1 MIKPALMS
9 LRRNSAK
16 LLLASC
22 LLSLMIPTGV
32 YADDDDSGP
41 WHVIVDNWQTHKPRV
56 TALRSLNAY
65 LATDRG
71 QTVYYVPT
79 LEELPNIK
87 NAVADTTDYRGNNQK
102 FAAVYDGYF
111 DQMCYEALVRK
122 SDGTYSKTPA
132 IVQSEGRN
140 KVRELTTL
148 GYDFLLTDE
157 TITDITT
164 NGEDVNAGYSVH
176 KLDLTNGRVDLN
188 TALMDIYKAVGQE
201 KYDITYIFTPD
212 SGLTV
217 TSSPIQGELSLN
229 LSQYDSIDN
238 SAGKAWVFVTRTNPS
253 LYWKQA
259 VYDGIV
265 LDAEAFTG
273 NPNADNSSAK
283 STTVTLADFCNY
295 AYNIMNIYGEP
306 VMTAGERSILLQLY
320 GTVVPYSA
328 CPTEA
333 KAIETFIAKGI
344 ISPEEDQQYLNWN
357 SEIDP
362 GYMLTLLMRIADINA
377 RATYKDVQ
385 ITLDASLIDEGYYQA
400 NLTLEPS
407 SVIEFTQASSIAR
420 TTNYYDYQLSAK
432 EFERLSKSFNTNNIS
447 LELFVPSHLAIVGPD
462 GTAFPIT
469 TQVTPYT
476 KKVYSKDYPG
486 VSYVQSSYDAGT
498 DGPLMQFAISDGM
511 QDGYLKLRI
520 AAFDIPDL
528 LHGDGMYYFTLIN
541 DKGQLAS
548 DYFMVKPGGG
558 TYYESGS
565 RNDYYDDELLT
576 DSDTSVEY
584 DNADEIQYIIDLYK
598 EDPKEAKEEADKLI
612 STYGPNWT
620 TAEVEAILEAAS
632 GGTPLAAGDYVYLMQ
647 IRSGQED
654 SISVKSK
661 RGDLKSL
668 KDIIAGTGI
677 NDLYYVDPA
686 DTNDLAFKKVSDS
699 WYQVYNGKAN
709 GDLAERI
716 RTTGGNLNTRVAFCK
731 EEEELLVSTEYLV
744 DSEYII
750 REPTVV
756 GEVLEF
762 STDYSNIYL
771 DRKNK
776 RVVVGA
782 CVYDVRNLD
791 SDEIWRKMENGY
803 FVNFRAVLG
812 WTGDYLVFKTD
823 EGNISVSV
831 TSGDKYNPY
840 TFPVRLNSILGDST
854 TGVRLPSTVGDSV
867 YIQGNNS
874 MRGYGNENGVQM
886 TSMYPFANYFVYMH
900 PEAVDGRSDYI
911 QDWLF
916 VFKPKDVK
924 VNGNEIEYDDSASR
938 NKLSEVGLEVKNLSN
953 DVTVW
958 AYPLHHGDGGGDGM
972 PYEMSWSKEY
982 GYTYT
987 PDSNITSSADF
998 YANYF
1003 DTSAV
1008 LKGKNQPSCVLP
1020 YMMVNNTV
1028 HCLNYN
1034 VYYTQDAE
1042 DDNKLDYGTTP
1053 ISILFEDTTGFLSV
1067 LQKGLLAF
1075 KNMVIDTDEHDG
1087 ITMFPAV
1094 TSPALWFVDRVE
1106 RDLESIKRATSNGA
1120 KAYWGTSPITFKN
1133 INGETHLKIGSVD
1146 LTDKLGKQTYVVLRD
1161 TSKKHG
1167 QVGTWYSVS
1176 SLTQMGFDKNNSDIN
1191 SDEIIAGPSTG
1202 ELSSKTDIIDWDEF
1216 TASRLMETGEI
1227 AVAVAM
1233 VLVLNIMPRIAL
1245 FLFLLLIMLGVIQN
1259 VKFWQMF
1266 CDRVFDV
1273 YKFLTF
1279 GRYDVHTFRQSRMFV
1294 HSIIAMAIFALFM
1307 DGTIIHVYELI
1318 MQFFAIITGMK

>member
-1 MIKPALMS
+1 MLS
-9 LRRNSAK
+9 
-16 LLLASC
+16 LLL
-22 LLSLMIPTGV
+22 PTGV
-32 YADDDDSGP
+32 YADDDDDSGP
-41 WHVIVDNWQTHKPRV
+41 WHVIVDNWQTHRPRV

-65 LATDRG
+65 LATDKG
-71 QTVYYVPT
+71 QAVYYVPT

-132 IVQSEGRN
+132 IVQSEGRD

-157 TITDITT
+157 TITDIAPS
-164 NGEDVNAGYSVH
+164 GEDVNAGYSVH
-176 KLDLTNGRVDLN
+176 KLDLANGRVDLN

-229 LSQYDSIDN
+229 LSQYDSVDN

-283 STTVTLADFCNY
+283 STIVTLADFCNY

-328 CPTEA
+328 CPAEA

-344 ISPEEDQQYLNWN
+344 ISPEDDQQYLNWN

-377 RATYKDVQ
+377 RTTYKDVQ

-407 SVIEFTQASSIAR
+407 SVIEFTQASGIAR

-432 EFERLSKSFNTNNIS
+432 EFERLSKSFNTNNVS
-447 LELFVPSHLAIVGPD
+447 LDLFIPTHLAIVGPD

-498 DGPLMQFAISDGM
+498 DGPLMQFAVSDGM
-511 QDGYLKLRI
+511 QDGYLRLRI
-520 AAFDIPDL
+520 AAFDIQDL

-548 DYFMVKPGGG
+548 DYFKVKPGGG

-576 DSDTSVEY
+576 DSDTSIEY
-584 DNADEIQYIIDLYK
+584 SNADEIQQIIDLYK
-598 EDPKEAKEEADKLI
+598 EDPEKAKKEADELI
-612 STYGPNWT
+612 SNYGPSWT
-620 TAEVEAILEAAS
+620 TAEIEAILEAAS

-647 IRSGQED
+647 IRSGQEG

-661 RGDLKSL
+661 SGDSKSL
-668 KDIIAGTGI
+668 KDILAGTEVDGMF
-677 NDLYYVDPA
+677 YVDPNN
-686 DTNDLAFKKVSDS
+686 TNDLAFKKVSDL
-699 WYQVYNGKAN
+699 WYQVYNGETS
-709 GDLAERI
+709 GDLKERI
-716 RTTGGNLNTRVAFCK
+716 RTTSGNLDTRVAFCK
-731 EEEELLVSTEYLV
+731 EEEELLVSTKYLIES
-744 DSEYII
+744 DYIV

-762 STDYSNIYL
+762 STNYSNIYL
-771 DRKNK
+771 DRENK

-791 SDEIWRKMENGY
+791 SDEIWRKMEDGY

-840 TFPVRLNSILGDST
+840 TFPIRLNSILGDSS
-854 TGVRLPSTVGDSV
+854 TGVRLPGTVGDSV
-867 YIQGNNS
+867 YIQGNNA
-874 MRGYGNENGVQM
+874 MRGYGNDNGVPM

-900 PEAVDGRSDYI
+900 PETADGRSDYI

-924 VNGNEIEYDDSASR
+924 VNGNKVEYDDSASR
-938 NKLSEVGLEVKNLSN
+938 SKLSEVGLEVKNLS
-953 DVTVW
+953 DDITVW
-958 AYPLHHGDGGGDGM
+958 AYPLNHTEEDGM
-972 PYEMSWSKEY
+972 PYEMSWTKEY

-998 YANYF
+998 YVNYF

-1008 LKGKNQPSCVLP
+1008 LKGKDRPSCVLP
-1020 YMMVNNTV
+1020 YMLIDNTV

-1034 VYYTQDAE
+1034 VYYTQDAGE
-1042 DDNKLDYGTTP
+1042 DNKLDYGTTP
-1053 ISILFEDTTGFLSV
+1053 ISVLFEDTSGFLSV

-1075 KNMVIDTDEHDG
+1075 KNIVIDTDEHAG

-1133 INGETHLKIGSVD
+1133 VNGETRLKIGSVD
-1146 LTDKLGKQTYVVLRD
+1146 LTDKLGKQTYIVLRD

-1176 SLTQMGFDKNNSDIN
+1176 SLTQMGFDKNNSDID
-1191 SDEIIAGPSTG
+1191 SDEIITGPSAG

-1227 AVAVAM
+1227 AIAVAM

-1279 GRYDVHTFRQSRMFV
+1279 GRYDVHTFRQSRMFI

>member
-1 MIKPALMS
+1 MLS
-9 LRRNSAK
+9 
-16 LLLASC
+16 LLL
-22 LLSLMIPTGV
+22 PTGV
-32 YADDDDSGP
+32 YADDSGP

-65 LATDRG
+65 LATDKG
-71 QTVYYVPT
+71 QAVYYVPT

-132 IVQSEGRN
+132 IVQSEGRD

-157 TITDITT
+157 TITDIAPS
-164 NGEDVNAGYSVH
+164 GEDVNAGYSVH
-176 KLDLTNGRVDLN
+176 KLDLANGRVDLN

-229 LSQYDSIDN
+229 LSQYDSVDN

-283 STTVTLADFCNY
+283 STIVTLADFCNY

-328 CPTEA
+328 CPAEA

-344 ISPEEDQQYLNWN
+344 ISPGDDQQYLNWN

-377 RATYKDVQ
+377 RTTYKDVQ

-407 SVIEFTQASSIAR
+407 SVIEFTQASGIAR

-432 EFERLSKSFNTNNIS
+432 EFERLSKSFNTNNVS
-447 LELFVPSHLAIVGPD
+447 LELFIPTHLAIVGPD

-498 DGPLMQFAISDGM
+498 DGPLMQFAVSDGM

-520 AAFDIPDL
+520 AAFDIQDL

-548 DYFMVKPGGG
+548 DYFKVKPGGG

-576 DSDTSVEY
+576 DSDTSIEY
-584 DNADEIQYIIDLYK
+584 SNADEIQQIIDLYK
-598 EDPKEAKEEADKLI
+598 EDPEKAKKEADELI
-612 STYGPNWT
+612 SNYGPSWT
-620 TAEVEAILEAAS
+620 TAEIEAILEAAS

-647 IRSGQED
+647 IRSGQEG

-661 RGDLKSL
+661 SGDSKSL
-668 KDIIAGTGI
+668 KDILAGTEVDGMF
-677 NDLYYVDPA
+677 YVDPNN
-686 DTNDLAFKKVSDS
+686 TNDLAFKKVSDL
-699 WYQVYNGKAN
+699 WYQVYNGETS
-709 GDLAERI
+709 GDLKERI
-716 RTTGGNLNTRVAFCK
+716 RTTSGNLDTRVAFCK
-731 EEEELLVSTEYLV
+731 EEEELLVSTKYLIES
-744 DSEYII
+744 DYIV

-762 STDYSNIYL
+762 STNYSNIYL
-771 DRKNK
+771 DRENK

-791 SDEIWRKMENGY
+791 SDEIWRKMEDGY

-831 TSGDKYNPY
+831 TSGDKYKPY
-840 TFPVRLNSILGDST
+840 TFPIRLNSILGDSS
-854 TGVRLPSTVGDSV
+854 TGVRLPGTVGDSV
-867 YIQGNNS
+867 YIQGNNA
-874 MRGYGNENGVQM
+874 MRGYGNDNGVPM

-900 PEAVDGRSDYI
+900 PETADGRSDYI

-924 VNGNEIEYDDSASR
+924 VNGNKVEYDDSASR
-938 NKLSEVGLEVKNLSN
+938 SKLSEVGLEVKNLS
-953 DVTVW
+953 DDITVW
-958 AYPLHHGDGGGDGM
+958 AYPLNHTEEDGM
-972 PYEMSWSKEY
+972 PYEMSWTKEY

-998 YANYF
+998 YVNYF

-1008 LKGKNQPSCVLP
+1008 LKGKDRPSCVLP
-1020 YMMVNNTV
+1020 YMLIDNTV

-1034 VYYTQDAE
+1034 VYYTQDAGE
-1042 DDNKLDYGTTP
+1042 DNKLDYGTTP
-1053 ISILFEDTTGFLSV
+1053 ISVLFEDTSGFLSV

-1075 KNMVIDTDEHDG
+1075 KNIVIDTDEHAG

-1133 INGETHLKIGSVD
+1133 VNGETRLKIGSVD
-1146 LTDKLGKQTYVVLRD
+1146 LTDKLGKQTYMVLRD

-1176 SLTQMGFDKNNSDIN
+1176 SLTQMGFDKNNSDID
-1191 SDEIIAGPSTG
+1191 SDEIITGPSAG

-1227 AVAVAM
+1227 AIAVAM

-1279 GRYDVHTFRQSRMFV
+1279 GRYDVHTFRQSRMFI

>member
-1 MIKPALMS
+1 MIKPALTS

-22 LLSLMIPTGV
+22 LLSLMLPIGV
-32 YADDDDSGP
+32 YADGDDSGP

-65 LATDRG
+65 LATDKG
-71 QTVYYVPT
+71 QAVYYVPT
-79 LEELPNIK
+79 LEELPSIK

-132 IVQSEGRN
+132 IVQSEGRD

-157 TITDITT
+157 TITDISPS
-164 NGEDVNAGYSVH
+164 GEDVNAGYIAH
-176 KLDLTNGRVDLN
+176 KLDLANGRVDLN

-229 LSQYDSIDN
+229 LSQYDSVDN

-283 STTVTLADFCNY
+283 STIVTLADFCNY

-328 CPTEA
+328 CPAEA

-344 ISPEEDQQYLNWN
+344 ISPEDDQQYLNWN

-377 RATYKDVQ
+377 RTTYKDVQ

-407 SVIEFTQASSIAR
+407 SVIEFTQASGIAR

-432 EFERLSKSFNTNNIS
+432 EFERLSKSFNTNNVS
-447 LELFVPSHLAIVGPD
+447 LDLFIPTHLAIVGSD

-520 AAFDIPDL
+520 AAFDIQDL
-528 LHGDGMYYFTLIN
+528 LHSDGMYYFTLIN

-548 DYFMVKPGGG
+548 DYFKVKPGGG

-565 RNDYYDDELLT
+565 RNDYYEDELLT
-576 DSDTSVEY
+576 DSDTSIEY
-584 DNADEIQYIIDLYK
+584 GNADEIQQIIDLYK
-598 EDPKEAKEEADKLI
+598 EDPEEAKKEADELI
-612 STYGPNWT
+612 SNYGPSWT
-620 TAEVEAILEAAS
+620 TAEIEAILEAAS

-654 SISVKSK
+654 NISVKSK
-661 RGDLKSL
+661 SGDSKSL
-668 KDIIAGTGI
+668 KDILAGTEVDGMF
-677 NDLYYVDPA
+677 YVDPNN
-686 DTNDLAFKKVSDS
+686 TNDLAFKKVSDL
-699 WYQVYNGKAN
+699 WYQVYNGETS
-709 GDLAERI
+709 GDLKERI
-716 RTTGGNLNTRVAFCK
+716 RTTSGNLDTRVAFCK
-731 EEEELLVSTEYLV
+731 EEEELLVSTKYLIES
-744 DSEYII
+744 DYIV

-762 STDYSNIYL
+762 STNYSNIYL
-771 DRKNK
+771 DRENK

-791 SDEIWRKMENGY
+791 SDEIWRKMEDGY

-840 TFPVRLNSILGDST
+840 TFPIRLNSILGDSS
-854 TGVRLPSTVGDSV
+854 TGVRLPGTVGDSV
-867 YIQGNNS
+867 YIQGNNA
-874 MRGYGNENGVQM
+874 MRGYGNDNGVPM

-900 PEAVDGRSDYI
+900 PETADGRSDYI

-924 VNGNEIEYDDSASR
+924 VNGNKVEYDDSTSR
-938 NKLSEVGLEVKNLSN
+938 SKLSEVGLEVKNLSD

-958 AYPLHHGDGGGDGM
+958 AYPLNHTEKDGM
-972 PYEMSWSKEY
+972 PYEMSWTKEY

-1008 LKGKNQPSCVLP
+1008 LKGKDRPSCVLP
-1020 YMMVNNTV
+1020 YMLIDNTV

-1034 VYYTQDAE
+1034 VYYTQDAGE
-1042 DDNKLDYGTTP
+1042 DNKLDYGTTP
-1053 ISILFEDTTGFLSV
+1053 ISVLFEDTSGFLSV

-1075 KNMVIDTDEHDG
+1075 KNIVIDTDEHAG

-1133 INGETHLKIGSVD
+1133 VNGETRLKIGSVD
-1146 LTDKLGKQTYVVLRD
+1146 LTDKLGKQTYMVLRD

-1176 SLTQMGFDKNNSDIN
+1176 SLTQMGFDKNNSDID
-1191 SDEIIAGPSTG
+1191 SDEIITGPSAG

-1227 AVAVAM
+1227 AIAVAM

-1279 GRYDVHTFRQSRMFV
+1279 GRYDVHTFRQSRMFI

>member
-1 MIKPALMS
+1 MLPI
-9 LRRNSAK
+9 
-16 LLLASC
+16 
-22 LLSLMIPTGV
+22 GV
-32 YADDDDSGP
+32 YADDDDDSGP

-65 LATDRG
+65 LATDKG
-71 QTVYYVPT
+71 QAVYYVPT

-132 IVQSEGRN
+132 IVQSEGRD

-157 TITDITT
+157 TITDIAPS
-164 NGEDVNAGYSVH
+164 GEDVNAGYSVH
-176 KLDLTNGRVDLN
+176 KLDLANGRVDLN

-229 LSQYDSIDN
+229 LSQYDSVDN

-283 STTVTLADFCNY
+283 STIVTLADFCNY

-328 CPTEA
+328 CPAEA

-344 ISPEEDQQYLNWN
+344 ISPEDDQQYLNWN

-377 RATYKDVQ
+377 RTTYKDVQ

-407 SVIEFTQASSIAR
+407 SVIEFTQASGIAR

-432 EFERLSKSFNTNNIS
+432 EFERLSKSFNTNNVS
-447 LELFVPSHLAIVGPD
+447 LELFIPTHLAIVGPD

-486 VSYVQSSYDAGT
+486 VSYVQSSYNAGT
-498 DGPLMQFAISDGM
+498 DGPLMQFAVSDGM

-520 AAFDIPDL
+520 VAFDIQDL

-548 DYFMVKPGGG
+548 DYFKVKPGGG

-576 DSDTSVEY
+576 DSDTSIEY
-584 DNADEIQYIIDLYK
+584 SNADEIQQIIDLYK
-598 EDPKEAKEEADKLI
+598 EDPEKAKKEADELI
-612 STYGPNWT
+612 SNYGPSWT
-620 TAEVEAILEAAS
+620 TAEIEAILEAAS

-654 SISVKSK
+654 NISVKSK
-661 RGDLKSL
+661 SGDSKSL
-668 KDIIAGTGI
+668 KDILAGTEVDGMF
-677 NDLYYVDPA
+677 YVDPNN
-686 DTNDLAFKKVSDS
+686 TNDLAFKKVSDL
-699 WYQVYNGKAN
+699 WYQVYNGETS
-709 GDLAERI
+709 GDLKERI
-716 RTTGGNLNTRVAFCK
+716 RTTSGNLDTRVAFCK
-731 EEEELLVSTEYLV
+731 EEEELLVSTKYLIES
-744 DSEYII
+744 DYIV
-750 REPTVV
+750 RELTVV

-762 STDYSNIYL
+762 STNYSNIYL
-771 DRKNK
+771 DRENK

-791 SDEIWRKMENGY
+791 SDEIWRKMEDGY

-840 TFPVRLNSILGDST
+840 TFPIRLNSILGDSS
-854 TGVRLPSTVGDSV
+854 TGVRLPGTVGDSV
-867 YIQGNNS
+867 YIQGNNA
-874 MRGYGNENGVQM
+874 MRGYGNDNGVPM

-900 PEAVDGRSDYI
+900 PETADGRSDYI

-924 VNGNEIEYDDSASR
+924 VNGNKVEYDDSASR
-938 NKLSEVGLEVKNLSN
+938 SKLSEVGLEVKNLS
-953 DVTVW
+953 DDITVW
-958 AYPLHHGDGGGDGM
+958 AYPLNHTKKDGM
-972 PYEMSWSKEY
+972 PYEMSWTKEY

-1008 LKGKNQPSCVLP
+1008 LKGKDRPSCVLP
-1020 YMMVNNTV
+1020 YMLIDNTV

-1034 VYYTQDAE
+1034 VYYTQDAGE
-1042 DDNKLDYGTTP
+1042 DNKLDYGTTP
-1053 ISILFEDTTGFLSV
+1053 ISVLFEDTSGFLSV

-1075 KNMVIDTDEHDG
+1075 KNIVIDTDEHAG

-1133 INGETHLKIGSVD
+1133 VNGETRLKIGSVD
-1146 LTDKLGKQTYVVLRD
+1146 LTDKLGKQTYMVLRD

-1176 SLTQMGFDKNNSDIN
+1176 SLTQMGFDKNNSDID
-1191 SDEIIAGPSTG
+1191 SDEIITGPSAG

-1227 AVAVAM
+1227 AIAVAM

-1279 GRYDVHTFRQSRMFV
+1279 GRYDVYTFRQSRMFI

>member
-1 MIKPALMS
+1 MIKPALTS

-22 LLSLMIPTGV
+22 LLSLLLPTGV
-32 YADDDDSGP
+32 YADDDDDSGP

-65 LATDRG
+65 LATDKG
-71 QTVYYVPT
+71 QAVYYVPT

-132 IVQSEGRN
+132 IVQSEGRD

-157 TITDITT
+157 TITDIAPS
-164 NGEDVNAGYSVH
+164 GEDVNAGYSVH
-176 KLDLTNGRVDLN
+176 KLDLANGRVDLN

-229 LSQYDSIDN
+229 LSQYDSVDN

-283 STTVTLADFCNY
+283 STIVTLADFCNY

-328 CPTEA
+328 CPAEA

-344 ISPEEDQQYLNWN
+344 ISPEDDQQYLNWN

-377 RATYKDVQ
+377 RTTYKDVQ

-407 SVIEFTQASSIAR
+407 SVIEFTQASGIAR

-432 EFERLSKSFNTNNIS
+432 EFERLSKSFNTNNVS
-447 LELFVPSHLAIVGPD
+447 LELFIPTHLAIVGPD

-498 DGPLMQFAISDGM
+498 DGPLMQFAVSDGM

-520 AAFDIPDL
+520 VAFDIQDL

-548 DYFMVKPGGG
+548 DYFKVKPGGG

-576 DSDTSVEY
+576 DSDTSIEY
-584 DNADEIQYIIDLYK
+584 SNADEIQQIIDLYK
-598 EDPKEAKEEADKLI
+598 EDPEEAKKEADELI
-612 STYGPNWT
+612 SNYGPSWT
-620 TAEVEAILEAAS
+620 TAEIEAILEAAS

-647 IRSGQED
+647 IRSGQEG

-661 RGDLKSL
+661 SGDSKSL
-668 KDIIAGTGI
+668 KDILAGTEVDGMF
-677 NDLYYVDPA
+677 YVDPNN
-686 DTNDLAFKKVSDS
+686 TNDLAFKKVSDL
-699 WYQVYNGKAN
+699 WYQVYNGETS
-709 GDLAERI
+709 GDLKERI
-716 RTTGGNLNTRVAFCK
+716 RTTSGNLDTRVAFCK
-731 EEEELLVSTEYLV
+731 EEEELLVSTKYLIES
-744 DSEYII
+744 DYIV

-762 STDYSNIYL
+762 STNYSNIYL
-771 DRKNK
+771 DRENK

-791 SDEIWRKMENGY
+791 SDEIWRKMEDGY

-840 TFPVRLNSILGDST
+840 TFPIRLNSILGDSS
-854 TGVRLPSTVGDSV
+854 TGVRLPGTVGDSV
-867 YIQGNNS
+867 YIQGNNA
-874 MRGYGNENGVQM
+874 MRGYGNDNGVPM

-900 PEAVDGRSDYI
+900 PETADGRSDYI

-924 VNGNEIEYDDSASR
+924 VNGNKVEYDDSASR
-938 NKLSEVGLEVKNLSN
+938 SKLSEVGLEVKNLS
-953 DVTVW
+953 DDITVW
-958 AYPLHHGDGGGDGM
+958 AYPLNHTKKDGM
-972 PYEMSWSKEY
+972 PYEMSWTKEY

-1008 LKGKNQPSCVLP
+1008 LKGKDRPSCVLP
-1020 YMMVNNTV
+1020 YMLIDNTV

-1034 VYYTQDAE
+1034 VYYTQDAGE
-1042 DDNKLDYGTTP
+1042 DNKLDYGTTP
-1053 ISILFEDTTGFLSV
+1053 ISVLFEDTSGFLSV

-1075 KNMVIDTDEHDG
+1075 KNIVIDTDEHEG

-1133 INGETHLKIGSVD
+1133 VNGETRLKIGSVD

-1161 TSKKHG
+1161 TSKEHG

-1176 SLTQMGFDKNNSDIN
+1176 SLTQMGFDKNNSDID
-1191 SDEIIAGPSTG
+1191 SDEIITGPSTG

-1227 AVAVAM
+1227 AIAVAM

-1279 GRYDVHTFRQSRMFV
+1279 GRYDVHTFRQSRMFI

>member
-1 MIKPALMS
+1 MLPI
-9 LRRNSAK
+9 
-16 LLLASC
+16 
-22 LLSLMIPTGV
+22 GV
-32 YADDDDSGP
+32 YADDSGP

-65 LATDRG
+65 LATDKG
-71 QTVYYVPT
+71 QAVYYVPT

-132 IVQSEGRN
+132 IVQSEGRD

-157 TITDITT
+157 TITDIAPS
-164 NGEDVNAGYSVH
+164 GEDVNAGYSVH
-176 KLDLTNGRVDLN
+176 KLDLANGRVDLN

-229 LSQYDSIDN
+229 LSQYDSVDN

-283 STTVTLADFCNY
+283 STIVTLADFCNY

-328 CPTEA
+328 CPAEA

-344 ISPEEDQQYLNWN
+344 ISPEDDQQYLNWN

-377 RATYKDVQ
+377 RTTYKDVQ

-407 SVIEFTQASSIAR
+407 SVIEFTQASGIAR

-432 EFERLSKSFNTNNIS
+432 EFERLSKSFNTNNVS
-447 LELFVPSHLAIVGPD
+447 LELFIPTHLAIVGPD

-520 AAFDIPDL
+520 AAFDIQDL

-548 DYFMVKPGGG
+548 DYFKVKPGGG

-565 RNDYYDDELLT
+565 RNDYYEDELLT
-576 DSDTSVEY
+576 DSDTSIEY
-584 DNADEIQYIIDLYK
+584 GNADEIQQIIDLYK
-598 EDPKEAKEEADKLI
+598 EDPEEAKKEADELI
-612 STYGPNWT
+612 SNYGPSWT
-620 TAEVEAILEAAS
+620 TAEIEAILEAAS

-647 IRSGQED
+647 IRSGQEGN
-654 SISVKSK
+654 ISVKSK
-661 RGDLKSL
+661 SGDSKSL
-668 KDIIAGTGI
+668 KDILAGTEVDGMF
-677 NDLYYVDPA
+677 YVDPNN
-686 DTNDLAFKKVSDS
+686 TNDLAFKKVSDL
-699 WYQVYNGKAN
+699 WYQVYNGETS
-709 GDLAERI
+709 GDLKERI
-716 RTTGGNLNTRVAFCK
+716 RTTSGNLDTRVAFCK
-731 EEEELLVSTEYLV
+731 EEEELLVSTKYLIES
-744 DSEYII
+744 DYIV

-762 STDYSNIYL
+762 STNYSNIYL
-771 DRKNK
+771 DRENK

-791 SDEIWRKMENGY
+791 SDEIWRKMEDGY

-840 TFPVRLNSILGDST
+840 TFPIRLNSILGDSS
-854 TGVRLPSTVGDSV
+854 TGVRLPGTVGDSV
-867 YIQGNNS
+867 YIQGNNA
-874 MRGYGNENGVQM
+874 MRGYGNDNGVPM

-900 PEAVDGRSDYI
+900 PETADGRSDYI

-924 VNGNEIEYDDSASR
+924 VNGNKVEYDDSASR
-938 NKLSEVGLEVKNLSN
+938 SKLSEVGLEVKNLSD

-958 AYPLHHGDGGGDGM
+958 AYPLNHTEEDGM
-972 PYEMSWSKEY
+972 PYEMSWTKEY

-1008 LKGKNQPSCVLP
+1008 LKGKDRPSCVLP
-1020 YMMVNNTV
+1020 YMLINNTV

-1034 VYYTQDAE
+1034 VYYTQDAGE
-1042 DDNKLDYGTTP
+1042 DNKLDYGTTP
-1053 ISILFEDTTGFLSV
+1053 ISIILEDTSGFLSV

-1075 KNMVIDTDEHDG
+1075 KNIVIDTDEHEG

-1133 INGETHLKIGSVD
+1133 INGETRLKIGSVD

-1176 SLTQMGFDKNNSDIN
+1176 SLTQMGFDKNNSDID
-1191 SDEIIAGPSTG
+1191 SDEIITGPSAG

-1227 AVAVAM
+1227 AIAVAM

-1279 GRYDVHTFRQSRMFV
+1279 GRYDVHTFRQSRMFI
-1294 HSIIAMAIFALFM
+1294 HSIIAMAIFVLFM

>member
-1 MIKPALMS
+1 MLS
-9 LRRNSAK
+9 
-16 LLLASC
+16 LLL
-22 LLSLMIPTGV
+22 PTGV
-32 YADDDDSGP
+32 YADDDDDSGP

-65 LATDRG
+65 LATDKG
-71 QTVYYVPT
+71 QAVYYVPT

-132 IVQSEGRN
+132 IVQSEGRD

-157 TITDITT
+157 TITDIAPS
-164 NGEDVNAGYSVH
+164 GEDVNAGYSVH
-176 KLDLTNGRVDLN
+176 KLDLANGRVDLN

-229 LSQYDSIDN
+229 LSQYDSVDN

-283 STTVTLADFCNY
+283 STIVTLADFCNY

-306 VMTAGERSILLQLY
+306 VMTDGERSILLQLY

-328 CPTEA
+328 CPAEA

-344 ISPEEDQQYLNWN
+344 ISPEGDQQYLNWN

-377 RATYKDVQ
+377 RTTYKDVQ

-407 SVIEFTQASSIAR
+407 SVIEFTQASGIAR

-432 EFERLSKSFNTNNIS
+432 EFERLSKSFNTNNVS
-447 LELFVPSHLAIVGPD
+447 LELFIPTHLAIVGPD

-486 VSYVQSSYDAGT
+486 VRYVQSSYDAGT
-498 DGPLMQFAISDGM
+498 DGPLMQFAVSDGM

-520 AAFDIPDL
+520 AAFDIQDL

-548 DYFMVKPGGG
+548 DYFKVKPGGG

-576 DSDTSVEY
+576 DSDTSIEY
-584 DNADEIQYIIDLYK
+584 GNADEIQQIIDLYK
-598 EDPKEAKEEADKLI
+598 EDPEEAKEEADELI
-612 STYGPNWT
+612 SNYGPSWT
-620 TAEVEAILEAAS
+620 TAEIEAILEAAS

-647 IRSGQED
+647 IRSGQEG

-661 RGDLKSL
+661 SGDSKSL
-668 KDIIAGTGI
+668 KDILAGTEVDGMF
-677 NDLYYVDPA
+677 YVDPTN
-686 DTNDLAFKKVSDS
+686 TNDLAFKKVSDL
-699 WYQVYNGKAN
+699 WYQVYNGETS
-709 GDLAERI
+709 GDLKERI
-716 RTTGGNLNTRVAFCK
+716 RTTSGNLDTRVAFCK
-731 EEEELLVSTEYLV
+731 EEEELLVSTKYLIES
-744 DSEYII
+744 DYIV

-762 STDYSNIYL
+762 STNYSNIYL
-771 DRKNK
+771 DRENK

-791 SDEIWRKMENGY
+791 SDEIWRKMEDGY

-840 TFPVRLNSILGDST
+840 TFPIRLNSILGDSS
-854 TGVRLPSTVGDSV
+854 TGVRLPGTVGDSV
-867 YIQGNNS
+867 YIQGNNA
-874 MRGYGNENGVQM
+874 MRGYGNDNGVPM

-900 PEAVDGRSDYI
+900 PETADGRSDYI

-924 VNGNEIEYDDSASR
+924 VNGNKVEYDDSASR
-938 NKLSEVGLEVKNLSN
+938 SKLSEVGLEVKNLS
-953 DVTVW
+953 DDITVW
-958 AYPLHHGDGGGDGM
+958 AYPLNHTEEDGM
-972 PYEMSWSKEY
+972 PYEMSWTKEY

-1008 LKGKNQPSCVLP
+1008 LKGKDRPSCVLP
-1020 YMMVNNTV
+1020 YMLIDNTV

-1034 VYYTQDAE
+1034 VYYTQDAGE
-1042 DDNKLDYGTTP
+1042 DNKLDYGTTP
-1053 ISILFEDTTGFLSV
+1053 ISVLFEDTSGFLSV

-1075 KNMVIDTDEHDG
+1075 KNIVIDTDEHAG

-1133 INGETHLKIGSVD
+1133 VNGETRLKIGSVD
-1146 LTDKLGKQTYVVLRD
+1146 LTDKLGKQTYMVLRD

-1176 SLTQMGFDKNNSDIN
+1176 SLTQMGFDKNNSDID
-1191 SDEIIAGPSTG
+1191 SDEIITGPSAG

-1216 TASRLMETGEI
+1216 TTSRLMETGEI
-1227 AVAVAM
+1227 AIAVAM

-1279 GRYDVHTFRQSRMFV
+1279 GRYDVHTFRQSRMFI

-1318 MQFFAIITGMK
+1318 MQFFAIIAGMK

>member
-1 MIKPALMS
+1 MIKPALTS

-22 LLSLMIPTGV
+22 LLSLMLPIGV
-32 YADDDDSGP
+32 YADDDDDSGP

-65 LATDRG
+65 LATDKG
-71 QTVYYVPT
+71 QAVYYVPT

-132 IVQSEGRN
+132 IVQSEGRD

-157 TITDITT
+157 TITDISPS
-164 NGEDVNAGYSVH
+164 GEDVNAGYIAH
-176 KLDLTNGRVDLN
+176 KLDLANGRVDLN

-229 LSQYDSIDN
+229 LSQYDSVDN

-283 STTVTLADFCNY
+283 STIVTLADFCNY

-328 CPTEA
+328 CPAEA
-333 KAIETFIAKGI
+333 KAVETFIAKGI
-344 ISPEEDQQYLNWN
+344 ISPEDDQQYLNWN

-377 RATYKDVQ
+377 RTTYKDVQ

-407 SVIEFTQASSIAR
+407 SVIEFTQASGIAR

-432 EFERLSKSFNTNNIS
+432 EFERLSKSFNTNNVS
-447 LELFVPSHLAIVGPD
+447 LDLFIPTHLAIVGPD

-486 VSYVQSSYDAGT
+486 VSYLQSSYDAGT

-520 AAFDIPDL
+520 AAFDIQDL

-548 DYFMVKPGGG
+548 DYFKVKPGGG

-565 RNDYYDDELLT
+565 RNDYYEDELLT
-576 DSDTSVEY
+576 DSDTSIEY
-584 DNADEIQYIIDLYK
+584 GNADEIQQIIDLYK
-598 EDPKEAKEEADKLI
+598 EDPEEAKKEADELI
-612 STYGPNWT
+612 SNYGPSWT
-620 TAEVEAILEAAS
+620 TAEIEAILEAAS

-647 IRSGQED
+647 IRSGQEG

-661 RGDLKSL
+661 SGDSKSL
-668 KDIIAGTGI
+668 KDILAGTEVDGMF
-677 NDLYYVDPA
+677 YVDPNN
-686 DTNDLAFKKVSDS
+686 TNDLAFKKVSDL
-699 WYQVYNGKAN
+699 WYQVYNGETS
-709 GDLAERI
+709 GDLKERI
-716 RTTGGNLNTRVAFCK
+716 RTTSGNLDTRVAFCK
-731 EEEELLVSTEYLV
+731 EEEELLVSTKYLIES
-744 DSEYII
+744 DYIV

-762 STDYSNIYL
+762 STNYCNIYL
-771 DRKNK
+771 DRENK
-776 RVVVGA
+776 RVIVGA

-791 SDEIWRKMENGY
+791 SDEIWRKMEDGY

-840 TFPVRLNSILGDST
+840 TFPIRLNSILGDSS
-854 TGVRLPSTVGDSV
+854 TGVRLPGTVGDSV
-867 YIQGNNS
+867 YIQGNNA
-874 MRGYGNENGVQM
+874 MRGYGNDNGVPM

-900 PEAVDGRSDYI
+900 PETADGRSDYI

-924 VNGNEIEYDDSASR
+924 VNGNKVEYDDSASR
-938 NKLSEVGLEVKNLSN
+938 SKLSEVGLEVKNLSD

-958 AYPLHHGDGGGDGM
+958 AYPLNHTEKDGM
-972 PYEMSWSKEY
+972 PYEMSWTKEY

-1008 LKGKNQPSCVLP
+1008 LKGKDRPSCVLP
-1020 YMMVNNTV
+1020 YMLIDNTV

-1034 VYYTQDAE
+1034 VYYTQDAGE
-1042 DDNKLDYGTTP
+1042 DNKLDYGTTP
-1053 ISILFEDTTGFLSV
+1053 ISVLFEDTSGFLSV
-1067 LQKGLLAF
+1067 LHKGLLAF
-1075 KNMVIDTDEHDG
+1075 KNIVIDTDEHEG

-1133 INGETHLKIGSVD
+1133 VNGETRLKIGSVD

-1176 SLTQMGFDKNNSDIN
+1176 SLTQMGFDKNNSDID
-1191 SDEIIAGPSTG
+1191 SDEIITGPSAG

-1227 AVAVAM
+1227 AIAVAM

-1279 GRYDVHTFRQSRMFV
+1279 GRYDVHTFRQSRMFI

>member
-1 MIKPALMS
+1 MIKPALTS

-22 LLSLMIPTGV
+22 LLSLMLPIGV
-32 YADDDDSGP
+32 YADDDDDSGP

-65 LATDRG
+65 LATDKG
-71 QTVYYVPT
+71 QAVYYVPT

-132 IVQSEGRN
+132 IVQSEGRD

-157 TITDITT
+157 TITDIAPS
-164 NGEDVNAGYSVH
+164 GEDVNAGYSVH
-176 KLDLTNGRVDLN
+176 KLDLANGRVDLN

-229 LSQYDSIDN
+229 LSQYDSVDN

-283 STTVTLADFCNY
+283 STIVTLADFCNY

-328 CPTEA
+328 CPAEA

-344 ISPEEDQQYLNWN
+344 ISPEDDQQYLNWN

-377 RATYKDVQ
+377 RTTYKDVQ

-407 SVIEFTQASSIAR
+407 SVIEFTQASGIAR

-432 EFERLSKSFNTNNIS
+432 EFERLSKSFNTNNVS
-447 LELFVPSHLAIVGPD
+447 LELFIPTHLAIVGPD

-486 VSYVQSSYDAGT
+486 VSYVQSSYNAGT
-498 DGPLMQFAISDGM
+498 DGPLMQFAVSDGM

-520 AAFDIPDL
+520 VAFDIQDL

-548 DYFMVKPGGG
+548 DYFKVKPGGG

-576 DSDTSVEY
+576 DSDTSIEY
-584 DNADEIQYIIDLYK
+584 SNADEIQQIIDLYK
-598 EDPKEAKEEADKLI
+598 EDPEKAKKEADELI
-612 STYGPNWT
+612 SNYGPSWT
-620 TAEVEAILEAAS
+620 TAEIEAILEAAS

-654 SISVKSK
+654 NISVKSK
-661 RGDLKSL
+661 SGDSKSL
-668 KDIIAGTGI
+668 KDILAGTEVDGMF
-677 NDLYYVDPA
+677 YVDPNN
-686 DTNDLAFKKVSDS
+686 TNDLAFKKVSDL
-699 WYQVYNGKAN
+699 WYQVYNGETS
-709 GDLAERI
+709 GDLKERI
-716 RTTGGNLNTRVAFCK
+716 RTTSGNLDTRVAFCK
-731 EEEELLVSTEYLV
+731 EEEELLVSTKYLIES
-744 DSEYII
+744 DYIV
-750 REPTVV
+750 RELTVV

-762 STDYSNIYL
+762 STNYSNIYL
-771 DRKNK
+771 DRENK

-791 SDEIWRKMENGY
+791 SDEIWRKMEDGY

-840 TFPVRLNSILGDST
+840 TFPIRLNSILGDSS
-854 TGVRLPSTVGDSV
+854 TGVRLPGTVGDSV
-867 YIQGNNS
+867 YIQGNNA
-874 MRGYGNENGVQM
+874 MRGYGNDNGVPM

-900 PEAVDGRSDYI
+900 PETADGRSDYI

-924 VNGNEIEYDDSASR
+924 VNGNKVEYDDSASR
-938 NKLSEVGLEVKNLSN
+938 SKLSEVGLEVKNLS
-953 DVTVW
+953 DDITVW
-958 AYPLHHGDGGGDGM
+958 AYPLNHTKKDGM
-972 PYEMSWSKEY
+972 PYEMSWTKEY

-1008 LKGKNQPSCVLP
+1008 LKGKDRPSCVLP
-1020 YMMVNNTV
+1020 YMLIDNTV

-1034 VYYTQDAE
+1034 VYYTQDAGE
-1042 DDNKLDYGTTP
+1042 DNKLDYGTTP
-1053 ISILFEDTTGFLSV
+1053 ISVLFEDTSGFLSV

-1075 KNMVIDTDEHDG
+1075 KNIVIDTDEHAG

-1133 INGETHLKIGSVD
+1133 VNGETRLKIGSVD
-1146 LTDKLGKQTYVVLRD
+1146 LTDKLGKQTYMVLRD

-1176 SLTQMGFDKNNSDIN
+1176 SLTQMGFDKNNSDID
-1191 SDEIIAGPSTG
+1191 SDEIITGPSAG

-1227 AVAVAM
+1227 AIAVAM

-1279 GRYDVHTFRQSRMFV
+1279 GRYDVYTFRQSRMFI

>member
-1 MIKPALMS
+1 MIKPALTS

-22 LLSLMIPTGV
+22 LLSLLLPTGV
-32 YADDDDSGP
+32 YADDDEDSGP

-65 LATDRG
+65 LATDKG
-71 QTVYYVPT
+71 QAVYYVPT

-122 SDGTYSKTPA
+122 SDETYSKTPA
-132 IVQSEGRN
+132 IVQSEGRD

-157 TITDITT
+157 TITDIAPS
-164 NGEDVNAGYSVH
+164 GEDVNAGYSVH
-176 KLDLTNGRVDLN
+176 KLDLANGRVDLN

-229 LSQYDSIDN
+229 LSQYDSVDN

-283 STTVTLADFCNY
+283 STIVTLADFCNY

-328 CPTEA
+328 CPAEA

-344 ISPEEDQQYLNWN
+344 ISPEDDQQYLNWN

-377 RATYKDVQ
+377 RTTYKDVQ

-407 SVIEFTQASSIAR
+407 SVIEFTQASGIAR

-432 EFERLSKSFNTNNIS
+432 EFERLSKSFNTNNVS
-447 LELFVPSHLAIVGPD
+447 LELFIPTHLAIVGPD
-462 GTAFPIT
+462 GTALPIT

-476 KKVYSKDYPG
+476 KKIYSKDYPE

-520 AAFDIPDL
+520 AAFDIQDL

-548 DYFMVKPGGG
+548 DYFKVKPGGG

-576 DSDTSVEY
+576 DGDTSIEY
-584 DNADEIQYIIDLYK
+584 SNADEIQQIIDLYK
-598 EDPKEAKEEADKLI
+598 EDPEKAKKEADELI
-612 STYGPNWT
+612 SNYGPSWT
-620 TAEVEAILEAAS
+620 TAEIEAILEAAS

-647 IRSGQED
+647 IRSGQEG

-661 RGDLKSL
+661 SGDSKSL
-668 KDIIAGTGI
+668 KDILAGTEVDGMF
-677 NDLYYVDPA
+677 YVDPNNM
-686 DTNDLAFKKVSDS
+686 NDLAFKKVSDL
-699 WYQVYNGKAN
+699 WYQVYNGETS
-709 GDLAERI
+709 GDLKERI
-716 RTTGGNLNTRVAFCK
+716 RTTSGNLDTRVAFCK
-731 EEEELLVSTEYLV
+731 EEEELLVSTKYLIES
-744 DSEYII
+744 DYIV

-762 STDYSNIYL
+762 STNYSNIYL
-771 DRKNK
+771 DRENK

-791 SDEIWRKMENGY
+791 SDEIWRKMEDGY

-840 TFPVRLNSILGDST
+840 TFPIRLNSILGDSS
-854 TGVRLPSTVGDSV
+854 TGVRLPGTVGDSV
-867 YIQGNNS
+867 YIQGNNA
-874 MRGYGNENGVQM
+874 MRGYGNDNGVPM

-900 PEAVDGRSDYI
+900 PETADGRSNYI

-924 VNGNEIEYDDSASR
+924 VNGNKVEYDDSASR
-938 NKLSEVGLEVKNLSN
+938 SKLSEVGLEVKNLSD

-958 AYPLHHGDGGGDGM
+958 AYPLNHTEEDGM
-972 PYEMSWSKEY
+972 PYEMSWTKEY

-1008 LKGKNQPSCVLP
+1008 LKGKDRPSCVLP
-1020 YMMVNNTV
+1020 YMLINNTV

-1034 VYYTQDAE
+1034 VYYTQDAGE
-1042 DDNKLDYGTTP
+1042 DNKLDYGTTP
-1053 ISILFEDTTGFLSV
+1053 ISVLFEDTSGFLSV

-1075 KNMVIDTDEHDG
+1075 KNIVIDTDEHEG

-1133 INGETHLKIGSVD
+1133 VNGETRLKIGSVD

-1176 SLTQMGFDKNNSDIN
+1176 SLTQMGFDKNNSDID
-1191 SDEIIAGPSTG
+1191 SDEIITGPSAG

-1227 AVAVAM
+1227 AIAVAM

-1279 GRYDVHTFRQSRMFV
+1279 GRYDVHTFRQSRMFI

>member
-1 MIKPALMS
+1 MLPI
-9 LRRNSAK
+9 
-16 LLLASC
+16 
-22 LLSLMIPTGV
+22 GV

-65 LATDRG
+65 LATDKG
-71 QTVYYVPT
+71 QAVYYVPT

-132 IVQSEGRN
+132 IVQSEGRD

-157 TITDITT
+157 TITDISPS
-164 NGEDVNAGYSVH
+164 GEDVNAGYIAH
-176 KLDLTNGRVDLN
+176 KLDLANGRVDLN

-229 LSQYDSIDN
+229 LSQYDSVDN

-283 STTVTLADFCNY
+283 STVVTLADFCNY

-328 CPTEA
+328 CPAEA

-344 ISPEEDQQYLNWN
+344 ISPEDDQQYLNWN

-377 RATYKDVQ
+377 RTTYKDVQ

-407 SVIEFTQASSIAR
+407 SVIEFTQASGIAR

-432 EFERLSKSFNTNNIS
+432 EFERLSKSFNTNNVS
-447 LELFVPSHLAIVGPD
+447 LDLFIPTHLAIVGPD

-498 DGPLMQFAISDGM
+498 DGPLMQFAVSDGM

-520 AAFDIPDL
+520 AAFDIQDL
-528 LHGDGMYYFTLIN
+528 LHSDGMYYFTLIN

-548 DYFMVKPGGG
+548 DYFKVKPGGG

-576 DSDTSVEY
+576 DSDTSIEY
-584 DNADEIQYIIDLYK
+584 SNADAIQQIIDLFK
-598 EDPKEAKEEADKLI
+598 EDPEEAKKEADKLI
-612 STYGPNWT
+612 SNYGPSWT
-620 TAEVEAILEAAS
+620 TAEIEAILEAAS

-654 SISVKSK
+654 NISVKSK
-661 RGDLKSL
+661 SGDSKSL
-668 KDIIAGTGI
+668 KDILAGTEVDGMF
-677 NDLYYVDPA
+677 YVDPNN
-686 DTNDLAFKKVSDS
+686 TNDLAFKKVSDL
-699 WYQVYNGKAN
+699 WYQVYNGETS
-709 GDLAERI
+709 GDLKERI
-716 RTTGGNLNTRVAFCK
+716 RTTSGNLDTRVAFCK
-731 EEEELLVSTEYLV
+731 EEEELLVSTKYLIES
-744 DSEYII
+744 DYIV

-762 STDYSNIYL
+762 STNYSNIYL
-771 DRKNK
+771 DRENK
-776 RVVVGA
+776 RVAVGA

-791 SDEIWRKMENGY
+791 SDEIWRKMEDGY

-840 TFPVRLNSILGDST
+840 TFPIRLNSILGDSS
-854 TGVRLPSTVGDSV
+854 TGVRLPGTVGDSV
-867 YIQGNNS
+867 YIQGNNA
-874 MRGYGNENGVQM
+874 MRGYGNDNGVPM

-900 PEAVDGRSDYI
+900 PETADGRSDYI

-924 VNGNEIEYDDSASR
+924 VNGNKVEYDDSASR
-938 NKLSEVGLEVKNLSN
+938 SKLSEVGLEVKNLS
-953 DVTVW
+953 DDITVW
-958 AYPLHHGDGGGDGM
+958 AYPLNHTKEDGM
-972 PYEMSWSKEY
+972 PYEMSWTKEY

-1008 LKGKNQPSCVLP
+1008 LKGKDRPSCVLP
-1020 YMMVNNTV
+1020 YMLINNTV

-1034 VYYTQDAE
+1034 VYYTQDAGE
-1042 DDNKLDYGTTP
+1042 DNKLDYGTTP
-1053 ISILFEDTTGFLSV
+1053 ISVLFEDTSGFLSV
-1067 LQKGLLAF
+1067 LHKGLLAF
-1075 KNMVIDTDEHDG
+1075 KNIVIDTDEHEG

-1133 INGETHLKIGSVD
+1133 VNGETRLKIGSVD

-1161 TSKKHG
+1161 TSKEHG

-1176 SLTQMGFDKNNSDIN
+1176 SLTQMGFDKNNSDID
-1191 SDEIIAGPSTG
+1191 SDEIITGPSTG

-1227 AVAVAM
+1227 AIAVAM

-1279 GRYDVHTFRQSRMFV
+1279 GRYDVHTFRQSRMFI

>member
-1 MIKPALMS
+1 MIKPALTS

-22 LLSLMIPTGV
+22 LLSLMLPIGV

-65 LATDRG
+65 LATDKG
-71 QTVYYVPT
+71 QAVYYVPT

-132 IVQSEGRN
+132 IVQSEGRD

-148 GYDFLLTDE
+148 GYDFLLTYE
-157 TITDITT
+157 TITDISPS
-164 NGEDVNAGYSVH
+164 GEDVNAGYIAH
-176 KLDLTNGRVDLN
+176 KLDLANGRVDLN

-201 KYDITYIFTPD
+201 KYDIAYVFTPD

-229 LSQYDSIDN
+229 LSQYDSVDN

-283 STTVTLADFCNY
+283 STIVTLADFCNY

-328 CPTEA
+328 CPAEA

-344 ISPEEDQQYLNWN
+344 ISPEDDQQYLNWN

-377 RATYKDVQ
+377 RTTYKDVQ

-407 SVIEFTQASSIAR
+407 SVIEFTQASGIAR

-432 EFERLSKSFNTNNIS
+432 EFERLSKSFDTNNVS
-447 LELFVPSHLAIVGPD
+447 LELFIPTHLAIVGPD

-498 DGPLMQFAISDGM
+498 DGPLMQFAVSDGM

-520 AAFDIPDL
+520 AAFDIQDL
-528 LHGDGMYYFTLIN
+528 LHSDGMYYFTLIN

-548 DYFMVKPGGG
+548 DYFKVKPGGG

-576 DSDTSVEY
+576 DSDTSIEY
-584 DNADEIQYIIDLYK
+584 SNADEIQQIIDLYK
-598 EDPKEAKEEADKLI
+598 EDPEEAKKEADELI
-612 STYGPNWT
+612 SNYGPSWT
-620 TAEVEAILEAAS
+620 TAEIEAILEAAS

-647 IRSGQED
+647 IRSGQEG

-661 RGDLKSL
+661 SGDSKSL
-668 KDIIAGTGI
+668 KDILAGTEVDGMF
-677 NDLYYVDPA
+677 YVDPNN
-686 DTNDLAFKKVSDS
+686 TNDLAFKKVSDL
-699 WYQVYNGKAN
+699 WYQVYNGETS
-709 GDLAERI
+709 GDLKERI
-716 RTTGGNLNTRVAFCK
+716 RTTSGNLDTRVAFCK
-731 EEEELLVSTEYLV
+731 EEEELLVSTKYLIES
-744 DSEYII
+744 DYIV

-762 STDYSNIYL
+762 STNYSNIYL
-771 DRKNK
+771 DRENK

-791 SDEIWRKMENGY
+791 SDEIWRKMEDGY

-840 TFPVRLNSILGDST
+840 TFPIRLNSILGDYS
-854 TGVRLPSTVGDSV
+854 TGVRLPGTVGDSV
-867 YIQGNNS
+867 YIQGNNA
-874 MRGYGNENGVQM
+874 MRGYGNDNGVPM

-900 PEAVDGRSDYI
+900 PETADGRSDYI

-924 VNGNEIEYDDSASR
+924 VNGNKVEYDDSASR
-938 NKLSEVGLEVKNLSN
+938 SKLSEVGLEVKNLS
-953 DVTVW
+953 DDITVW
-958 AYPLHHGDGGGDGM
+958 AYPLNHTKEDGM
-972 PYEMSWSKEY
+972 PYEMSWTKEY

-1003 DTSAV
+1003 DTAAV
-1008 LKGKNQPSCVLP
+1008 LKGKDRPSCVLP
-1020 YMMVNNTV
+1020 YMLIDNTV

-1034 VYYTQDAE
+1034 VYYTQDAGE
-1042 DDNKLDYGTTP
+1042 DNKLDYGTTP
-1053 ISILFEDTTGFLSV
+1053 ISVLFEDTSGFLSV

-1075 KNMVIDTDEHDG
+1075 KNIVIDTDEHAG

-1133 INGETHLKIGSVD
+1133 VNGETRLKIGSVD

-1161 TSKKHG
+1161 TSKEHG

-1176 SLTQMGFDKNNSDIN
+1176 SLTQMGFDKNNSDID
-1191 SDEIIAGPSTG
+1191 SDEIITGPSTG

-1227 AVAVAM
+1227 AIAVAM

-1279 GRYDVHTFRQSRMFV
+1279 GRYDVHTFRQSRMFI